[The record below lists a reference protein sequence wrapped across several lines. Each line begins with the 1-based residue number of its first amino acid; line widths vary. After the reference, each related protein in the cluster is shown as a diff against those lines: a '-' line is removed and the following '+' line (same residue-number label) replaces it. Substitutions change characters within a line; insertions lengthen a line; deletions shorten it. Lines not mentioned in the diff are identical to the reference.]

1 MKFRFLKSRLLASG
15 LAFGV
20 ICGACSPVVFA
31 DITYV
36 TGTVG
41 HVEHKLPA
49 LHQAAEAGD
58 LSEVKRLLASG
69 AAIDG
74 IADSDFY
81 YANTPLIWAIGHG
94 QTIIAKYLVDQG
106 ANVNKPNRNGST
118 PLLFAVKGDD
128 ADMVGYLLDHGA
140 RLDYKDN
147 DGFTLLCYAIIR
159 ASNYN
164 YEGGFAV
171 LKCLVERGADVNLPG
186 HKGHTP
192 LWYAIVLDEP
202 KIAQYLREHGAK
214 EPDMPCGPG
223 CLQCCFGY
231 TYKNM

>member
-31 DITYV
+31 DTTYV
-36 TGTVG
+36 TGTVD

-58 LSEVKRLLASG
+58 LNEVKRLLASG

-74 IADSDFY
+74 TADSYFKN
-81 YANTPLIWAIGHG
+81 NTPLMWAIIHE

-106 ANVNKPNRNGST
+106 ANVNKPNYSGQTSLN
-118 PLLFAVKGDD
+118 AAIIMDD

-140 RLDYKDN
+140 RLDCKDN
-147 DGFTLLCYAIIR
+147 DGFTLLYYAIMR

-223 CLQCCFGY
+223 YEQCCFGHQ
-231 TYKNM
+231 YK